1 MGCLTML
8 LSRVVDN
15 GASGTAMSRL
25 IKDNSGVT
33 AIEYSLIAAMII
45 VVAIAIIGSVGT
57 NLSNTFSTVAANL

>member
-15 GASGTAMSRL
+15 GARRAAIYRL

-33 AIEYSLIAAMII
+33 AIEYSLIAALIV

>member
-8 LSRVVDN
+8 LSKVVDN
-15 GASGTAMSRL
+15 GARGAAMSRL
-25 IKDNSGVT
+25 IKDESGVT
-33 AIEYSLIAAMII
+33 AIEYSLIAAMIV

>member
-15 GASGTAMSRL
+15 GARGTAMSLL

-33 AIEYSLIAAMII
+33 AIEYSLIAALIV

>member
-15 GASGTAMSRL
+15 GARGAAMSRL

-33 AIEYSLIAAMII
+33 AIEYSLIAALIV